1 MGICAKEEEERL
13 QEPEGIGGFKVITS
27 TTHNWTDTY
36 ELTETMTNCQRP
48 TQSHRRQNTALKR
61 GSRNKVSP
69 ITKKLQFIYASK
81 EFSPLD
87 YHWVYYPQPRGDPCP
102 EIVV

>member
-27 TTHNWTDTY
+27 TMHNWTDTHMN
-36 ELTETMTNCQRP
+36 LQSVTNSQRP
-48 TQSHRRQNTALKR
+48 TQSQRRQNTALKR

-81 EFSPLD
+81 GFSPLD
-87 YHWVYYPQPRGDPCP
+87 YHWVYYSQPRGHPCP